1 MRIRLLASTHSPL
14 FGWCRTTCMIRPGG
28 NRGLCRVRAML
39 ESLGTM
45 VCARA
50 RSLSRW
56 YSLMQPPASKLAAD
70 VGVEPQPQHIT
81 EHAIVFHWNNSRTN
95 RPFSYRSRRD
105 KTLVRLDS
113 ELVFRTLGST
123 LLFIALMR
131 SALRLSICR
140 SPILGTTSL
149 PTTTEV
155 MNSCV
160 YCWAGILNSPPGGPN
175 EKHIRSG

>member
-1 MRIRLLASTHSPL
+1 M

-28 NRGLCRVRAML
+28 YRGLCRVRAML

-81 EHAIVFHWNNSRTN
+81 EHAIVFHWNNSRTSL
-95 RPFSYRSRRD
+95 FSYRSRR
-105 KTLVRLDS
+105 LDQLGEWTS
-113 ELVFRTLGST
+113 RFCTLGST
-123 LLFIALMR
+123 LLFMALMR

-160 YCWAGILNSPPGGPN
+160 YCCAGMLNSPPGGPN

>member
-1 MRIRLLASTHSPL
+1 
-14 FGWCRTTCMIRPGG
+14 MIRPGG
-28 NRGLCRVRAML
+28 YRGLCRVRAIL
-39 ESLGTM
+39 ESLGTI
-45 VCARA
+45 VWARA

-95 RPFSYRSRRD
+95 RPFNYRSRRD
-105 KTLVRLDS
+105 KCWSNLRMSL
-113 ELVFRTLGST
+113 FCTLGST

-160 YCWAGILNSPPGGPN
+160 YCWAGMLNSPPGGPN

>member
-1 MRIRLLASTHSPL
+1 
-14 FGWCRTTCMIRPGG
+14 
-28 NRGLCRVRAML
+28 ML
-39 ESLGTM
+39 ESVGTM

-56 YSLMQPPASKLAAD
+56 YSLMQPPASMLAAD

-81 EHAIVFHWNNSRTN
+81 EHAIVFHWNNSQTSRSLN
-95 RPFSYRSRRD
+95 YRSRRD
-105 KTLVRLDS
+105 DVGQDLRAL
-113 ELVFRTLGST
+113 LFCTLGST

-140 SPILGTTSL
+140 SPILGTTSF